1 MANTKNYVAM
11 KPWITLIC
19 ALAFTVNAATIYAQ
33 NYPVRPIRL
42 VVPFT
47 AGGGTDL
54 IARAVGVKLTET
66 WGQSV
71 VVDNRTGGTGAV
83 GSLLVAQAPPDGYT
97 LILVTASTHAISPN
111 FFRKP
116 VYNPVKDFAPVTLM
130 ANSHEVVVAH
140 SATAATNIKELIAL
154 AQAKP
159 GALNYASAGTGTIG
173 HVTAELF
180 KIATNTNIAHI
191 PYKGTGDA
199 IRDLLGGQVNIMF
212 GAPGAV
218 IQHVRSGR
226 IKALAVCF
234 RQRLPEMKDVPT
246 MAEAGFP
253 SVEASN
259 WYAML
264 APAGTP
270 KPVIS
275 KLNQQIVRILQL
287 PEVKDQLSKQGYDA
301 VSSTPEELG
310 GMIATDLAK
319 WGKVVKTIGL
329 QTH

>member
-1 MANTKNYVAM
+1 MDKNFLLRLSCVLSV
-11 KPWITLIC
+11 TL
-19 ALAFTVNAATIYAQ
+19 LGVSDLTSGQT
-33 NYPVRPIRL
+33 YPSRPLRL

-54 IARAVGVKLTET
+54 IARAVGVKLNEA
-66 WGQSV
+66 WGQPIV
-71 VVDNRTGGTGAV
+71 IDNRTGGTGAV
-83 GSLLVAQAPPDGYT
+83 GSLLVAQAQPDGYT
-97 LILVTASTHAISPN
+97 LIMVTASTHAISPN

-116 VYNPVKDFAPVTLM
+116 VFNPIKDFAPITVM

-140 SATAATNIKELIAL
+140 PSAGIGSIKELVAL
-154 AQAKP
+154 AHAKP
-159 GALNYASAGTGTIG
+159 GNLNYASAGTGTIG

-180 KIATNTNIAHI
+180 KIVTGTKITHI

-199 IRDLLGGQVNIMF
+199 IRDLLGGQVQIMF

-226 IKALAVCF
+226 IKALAICY
-234 RQRLPEMKDVPT
+234 RERIPQLKEVPT
-246 MAEAGFP
+246 MTEAGYP
-253 SVEASN
+253 SIEASN

-270 KPVIS
+270 QPIITR
-275 KLNQQIVRILQL
+275 LNQQITTIMRL
-287 PEVKDQLSKQGYDA
+287 PEIKQQLYLQGYEA
-301 VSSTPEELG
+301 VSSTPQELAT
-310 GMIATDLAK
+310 MLETDLAK

-329 QTH
+329 QIN

>member
-1 MANTKNYVAM
+1 MNKLLL
-11 KPWITLIC
+11 PLLH
-19 ALAFTVNAATIYAQ
+19 ALMFLDATGIAAAQ
-33 NYPVRPIRL
+33 SYPARPLRL
-42 VVPFT
+42 VVPFA

-54 IARAVGVKLTET
+54 IARSVATRLNEA
-66 WGQSV
+66 WGQPV
-71 VVDNRTGGTGAV
+71 VVDNRAGGTGAV
-83 GSLLVAQAPPDGYT
+83 GSVLVAQAPPDGYT
-97 LILVTASTHAISPN
+97 LIMVTSSTHAISPN
-111 FFRKP
+111 FFHKP
-116 VYNPVKDFAPVTLM
+116 AYDPIKDFSAVILM

-140 SATAATNIKELIAL
+140 GSTAANNIKELIAL
-154 AQAKP
+154 AQARP

-180 KIATNTNIAHI
+180 KIVTSTNIAHI

-199 IRDLLGGQVNIMF
+199 IRDLLGGQVQIMF

-226 IKALAVCF
+226 IKALAVCY

-246 MAEAGFP
+246 MAEAGYP

-270 KPVIS
+270 KPVIT
-275 KLNQQIVRILQL
+275 KLNQQIARIMQL
-287 PEVKDQLSKQGYDA
+287 PETKELLYRQGYDA
-301 VSSTPEELG
+301 VSSTPEEL
-310 GMIATDLAK
+310 ARLLETDLAK
-319 WGKVVKTIGL
+319 WGKVVKSIGL
-329 QTH
+329 QTN

>member
-1 MANTKNYVAM
+1 MANTKNYAAM
-11 KPWITLIC
+11 KPWITLIG
-19 ALAFTVNAATIYAQ
+19 ALAFTANAATIYAQ
-33 NYPVRPIRL
+33 NYPARPMRL

-54 IARAVGVKLTET
+54 IARSVGAKLTET
-66 WGQSV
+66 WGQPV

-97 LILVTASTHAISPN
+97 LIMVTASTHAISPN

-116 VYNPVKDFAPVTLM
+116 VYNPVKDFTPVTLM

-140 SATAATNIKELIAL
+140 SATAATSIKELIAL

-226 IKALAVCF
+226 IDRK
-234 RQRLPEMKDVPT
+234 
-246 MAEAGFP
+246 
-253 SVEASN
+253 SV
-259 WYAML
+259 
-264 APAGTP
+264 
-270 KPVIS
+270 V
-275 KLNQQIVRILQL
+275 
-287 PEVKDQLSKQGYDA
+287 
-301 VSSTPEELG
+301 
-310 GMIATDLAK
+310 
-319 WGKVVKTIGL
+319 
-329 QTH
+329 